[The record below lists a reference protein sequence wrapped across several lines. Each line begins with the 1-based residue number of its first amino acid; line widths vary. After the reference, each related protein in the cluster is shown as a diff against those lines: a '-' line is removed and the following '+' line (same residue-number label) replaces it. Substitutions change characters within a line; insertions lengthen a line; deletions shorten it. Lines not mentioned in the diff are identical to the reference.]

1 VKIEPTSIPG
11 LFQVSVAA
19 HADER
24 GLFAR
29 TYCAQEFEAAGTGF
43 GPIRQTGLSANARR
57 GTLRGM
63 HWQAAPAC
71 ERKLV
76 RPACGQIF
84 DVVVDL
90 RPDSPTFRRW
100 YGKVLDAALHDA
112 LLIPPLCAH
121 GFLTLKDETLVEYAM
136 DCHFSPEHSRGVRYD
151 DPAFGIE
158 WPAVPAVIS
167 ERDRSYPDYAT

>member
-11 LFQVSVAA
+11 LFQVSIMP

-43 GPIRQTGLSANARR
+43 GPIRQTSLSANARS

-63 HWQAAPAC
+63 HWQAAPAR
-71 ERKLV
+71 EGKLV
-76 RPACGQIF
+76 RPARGRIF
-84 DVVVDL
+84 DAVVDL
-90 RPDSPTFRRW
+90 RPDSPAFKRW

-121 GFLTLKDETLVEYAM
+121 GFLTLEDETLVEYAM
-136 DCHFSPEHSRGVRYD
+136 DCDFSPEHSRGVRYD
-151 DPAFGIE
+151 DPAFDIQ
-158 WPAVPAVIS
+158 WPAAPAVIS
-167 ERDRSYPDYAT
+167 ERDRSYPDFSA

>member
-1 VKIEPTSIPG
+1 MKFESTSIPG
-11 LFQVSVAA
+11 LFQVSAMARV
-19 HADER
+19 DER

-43 GPIRQTGLSANARR
+43 GPIRQTSLSANARR

-63 HWQAAPAC
+63 HWQAAPAR
-71 ERKLV
+71 EGKLV
-76 RPACGQIF
+76 RPVRGRIF

-90 RPDSPTFRRW
+90 RPDSPAFRRW
-100 YGKVLDAALHDA
+100 HGKVLDARLHDA

-121 GFLTLKDETLVEYAM
+121 GFLTLQDETLVEYAM
-136 DCHFSPEHSRGVRYD
+136 DCDFSPEHARGVRYD

-158 WPAVPAVIS
+158 WPAAPAIIS
-167 ERDRSYPDYAT
+167 ERDRCYPDYAA